1 MAKDSQ
7 EAANVLQT
15 INVIKK
21 DTASKI
27 KMQVQT
33 QNQAQNAGSSTSKGF
48 PNKSIKSSASKT
60 HAGMPVVPTNMI
72 HQMTVGGMGVSK
84 NAKKAD
90 SLDHQVDSLKVVIS
104 DLQRDTAKLAQDT
117 HNLHEKIDEL
127 HAKIASDSEEYEK
140 NISDLL
146 NANKD
151 LSKDVKE
158 LQEHQSPIVA
168 LTSPSG
174 CAVLIVLII
183 ALTVI
188 AIKKGVSISK
198 GNTSISVGDN
208 KK

>member
-72 HQMTVGGMGVSK
+72 PQMTVGGMGVSK
-84 NAKKAD
+84 NARKAD

-104 DLQRDTAKLAQDT
+104 DLQRDTAKLAKDT
-117 HNLHEKIDEL
+117 HNLHERIDDL
-127 HAKIASDSEEYEK
+127 HVRIDDLHVRIASDSLKIVKYE
-140 NISDLL
+140 
-146 NANKD
+146 
-151 LSKDVKE
+151 KDVKE
-158 LQEHQSPIVA
+158 LQDHQSPIVA

-188 AIKKGVSISK
+188 AVKKGVSISK

>member
-15 INVIKK
+15 ISVIKK

-27 KMQVQT
+27 KMQVQM
-33 QNQAQNAGSSTSKGF
+33 QDQAQKQSQAQNQKQKTNPAFANGLQKDGGSHK
-48 PNKSIKSSASKT
+48 
-60 HAGMPVVPTNMI
+60 
-72 HQMTVGGMGVSK
+72 
-84 NAKKAD
+84 
-90 SLDHQVDSLKVVIS
+90 VD
-104 DLQRDTAKLAQDT
+104 A
-117 HNLHEKIDEL
+117 
-127 HAKIASDSEEYEK
+127 
-140 NISDLL
+140 
-146 NANKD
+146 
-151 LSKDVKE
+151 KDVKQGGQMFGNIFNKKNALDSLVTDLRLDSVQFAVQLEALKKENDGLLQQMNHYKSLSE
-158 LQEHQSPIVA
+158 LFAKQKDTLSQQLQKAKEHQSPIVA

-188 AIKKGVSISK
+188 AVKKGVSISK